1 MSTELTTP
9 PPLEELR
16 YDLVPIAVRLAD
28 EGVPLYAI
36 ARVLKSPAEYVRAA
50 LYVAKGEGKILEMPR
65 EDWPPNSLRANRDP
79 MQGKKMGDEDIVFNC
94 VRLFKVTRQQASL
107 LSVLIRRNEVSKD
120 MMHQIIEQS
129 RGPNKDDPTDP
140 KMVDVIIC
148 KLRGKFKPH
157 KIIIHTLWGAGY
169 YLDDTSRSIIEE
181 LLGQRSATGDAAA
194 ATGLS
199 YSG

>member
-79 MQGKKMGDEDIVFNC
+79 TQGKKMGDEDIVFNC

-140 KMVDVIIC
+140 KMVDVVIC
-148 KLRGKFKPH
+148 NLRKRMKKTPLKDTIETMWGCGYFMKPENR
-157 KIIIHTLWGAGY
+157 KRAL
-169 YLDDTSRSIIEE
+169 E
-181 LLGQRSATGDAAA
+181 LLGDYATGVI
-194 ATGLS
+194 TEKTP
-199 YSG
+199 